1 MLTAL
6 SNILVDSINSLGFAS
21 SEELARYGMTRTL
34 TPIKTIK
41 GISES
46 VLDIDRTTV
55 IKYLQELS
63 EDEYCLYNQ
72 LSNLPDILDDDRCK
86 FVAIIDSMLVRR
98 WSDNVYGCTI
108 RYNYIERH
116 YKPYQE
122 VINCCIYH
130 EKKGHIR
137 FTLQ

>member
-1 MLTAL
+1 MITAL
-6 SNILVDSINSLGFAS
+6 NNILVDCINSLGLGC

-41 GISES
+41 GISEDI
-46 VLDIDRTTV
+46 LEIDRTTV
-55 IKYLQELS
+55 IKNLQKLS

-72 LSNLPDILDDDRCK
+72 LSNLTDILDDDRYK
-86 FVAIIDSMLVRR
+86 FVAIVDSMLVRR
-98 WSDNVYGCTI
+98 WSDKVYGCTI

-122 VINCCIYH
+122 VINCSIYH
-130 EKKGHIR
+130 EKKGYMR

>member
-1 MLTAL
+1 MLAAF
-6 SNILVDSINSLGFAS
+6 NDILVDSINSLGICS

-41 GISES
+41 GISEDI
-46 VLDIDRTTV
+46 LEIDRTTV
-55 IKYLQELS
+55 IKNLQKLS
-63 EDEYCLYNQ
+63 EDEYCLYTQ
-72 LSNLPDILDDDRCK
+72 LSNLPDILDDDRYK
-86 FVAIIDSMLVRR
+86 FVAILDSMLGMRF
-98 WSDNVYGCTI
+98 SCGVYGCTV

-130 EKKGHIR
+130 EKKGYTR
-137 FTLQ
+137 FTQ

>member
-1 MLTAL
+1 MLAAF
-6 SNILVDSINSLGFAS
+6 NDILVDSINSLGICS

-41 GISES
+41 GISEDI
-46 VLDIDRTTV
+46 LEIDRTTV
-55 IKYLQELS
+55 IKNLQKLS

-72 LSNLPDILDDDRCK
+72 LSNLTDILDDDRYK
-86 FVAIIDSMLVRR
+86 FVAIVDSMLVRR
-98 WSDNVYGCTI
+98 WSDKVYGCTI

-122 VINCCIYH
+122 VINCSIYH
-130 EKKGHIR
+130 EKKGYMR